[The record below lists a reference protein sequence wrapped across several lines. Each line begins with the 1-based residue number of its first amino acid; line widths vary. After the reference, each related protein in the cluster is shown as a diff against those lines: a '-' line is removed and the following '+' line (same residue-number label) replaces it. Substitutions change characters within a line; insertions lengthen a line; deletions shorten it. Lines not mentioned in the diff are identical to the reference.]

1 VKSCTR
7 CLLETIN
14 GFFEMKDMIREARI
28 DIAKRLLQID
38 IFIESDIDEDIFG
51 IKLMNWPLMGDNKR
65 NKNNNSL
72 HNRIEGIRVVKTRY
86 LRITLYDKTCLE
98 SVNVAIKM
106 IFGSKYPFR
115 AHNIDV
121 GRMRDQD
128 PSLIILQ
135 SSYFSIMIVSQTRFL
150 TANLNP
156 LCSVEANRV
165 VIRLEKHKAV

>member
-1 VKSCTR
+1 
-7 CLLETIN
+7 LLETIN
-14 GFFEMKDMIREARI
+14 GFFEMKNMIREARI

-51 IKLMNWPLMGDNKR
+51 IELMNWPLMGDNKR

-106 IFGSKYPFR
+106 IFGSEYPFR
-115 AHNIDV
+115 AHNIGV

-135 SSYFSIMIVSQTRFL
+135 SSYFSFMIVSQTRFL
-150 TANLNP
+150 AANLYP

>member
-1 VKSCTR
+1 MKSCTR

-65 NKNNNSL
+65 NKNNNNL